1 MKYANDIYSHLS
13 YGQKGDLTMPMTY
26 QELENQLATAL
37 TQNRQLRQMNE
48 NLCKLAKNA
57 VEDVKVKVLNNRI
70 LILEAQNL
78 SYRESLE
85 WLVNLGYGKGKAG
98 GEIEGGEFEEALES
112 GKQALTLTPSPMIE
126 GLREVMKDLEWMLK
140 CHSIDVDEPD
150 EDYHDKT
157 LEEISKSILSRLK
170 SMFGL

>member
-1 MKYANDIYSHLS
+1 
-13 YGQKGDLTMPMTY
+13 MPMTY

-112 GKQALTLTPSPMIE
+112 GKQALLAPSPVTE
-126 GLREVMKDLEWMLK
+126 DLREAVKDLLEVSKILDRGGW
-140 CHSIDVDEPD
+140 S
-150 EDYHDKT
+150 HDA
-157 LEEISKSILSRLK
+157 EMYCARAISRLK
-170 SMFGL
+170 LRFGL